1 MWHPPLILMHFIWW
15 IIYSF
20 FIKCDMARNENS
32 TTAQREASEAFMII
46 TVPEKNAAISLK
58 LKFMTNGLQDVD
70 IA

>member
-1 MWHPPLILMHFIWW
+1 ME
-15 IIYSF
+15 
-20 FIKCDMARNENS
+20 RNENS
-32 TTAQREASEAFMII
+32 TTAQREAFMII